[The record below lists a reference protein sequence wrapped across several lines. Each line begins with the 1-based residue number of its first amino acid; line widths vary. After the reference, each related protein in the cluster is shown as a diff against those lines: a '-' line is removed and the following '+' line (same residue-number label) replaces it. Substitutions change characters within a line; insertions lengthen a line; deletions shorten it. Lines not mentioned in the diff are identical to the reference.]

1 MDINLEKYKLDDK
14 NYYLTEF
21 NKRQIVVGNS
31 FSEKDYHIKGWQTRM
46 GGDYKKTSTFTIFK
60 NGEIHQHFEPSM
72 YSDFLDNKS
81 MDKKIISISME
92 NQGWLQKDL
101 TNNEYF
107 NWVGNIYK
115 KNKVVFEKRWRGYTY
130 WDNYTKKQIT
140 ACSEL
145 VRYLCDRYNIPK
157 NCVGH
162 NTYIDGIEYFEGVA
176 YRSNYYKDSTDLN
189 PSWDFRKFKELI
201 EK

>member
-21 NKRQIVVGNS
+21 NKRQIVIGNS
-31 FSEKDYHIKGWQTRM
+31 FSEKDYHIKGWQNRM
-46 GGDYKKTSTFTIFK
+46 GGVYKKTSTFTIFK

-145 VRYLCDRYNIPK
+145 VRYLCDKYDIPK

-162 NTYIDGIEYFEGVA
+162 NTYIDGIEYFEGVT

>member
-1 MDINLEKYKLDDK
+1 MDINLEKYKLDEK
-14 NYYLTEF
+14 NYYITEF
-21 NKRQIVVGNS
+21 NKRQIVIGNS
-31 FSEKDYHIKGWQTRM
+31 FSEKDYHIKGWKTRM
-46 GGDYKKTSTFTIFK
+46 GGEYKKTSTFTIFK
-60 NGEIHQHFEPSM
+60 NGEICQHFDPSM

-81 MDKKIISISME
+81 IDKKIISISIE

-101 TNNEYF
+101 ISNEYF

-115 KNKVVFEKRWRGYTY
+115 KNKEVFEKRWRGYTY
-130 WDNYTKKQIT
+130 WDTYTKKQIT
-140 ACSEL
+140 SCAKL
-145 VRYLCDRYNIPK
+145 VMYLCEKYNIPN

-162 NTYIDGIEYFEGVA
+162 NTFIDGVEYFEGIT

-189 PSWDFRKFKELI
+189 PSWDFKKFKELI

>member
-1 MDINLEKYKLDDK
+1 MDINLERYKLDDK

-21 NKRQIVVGNS
+21 NKRQIVIGNS
-31 FSEKDYHIKGWQTRM
+31 FSEKDYHIKGWQNRM

-145 VRYLCDRYNIPK
+145 VRYLCDKYDIPK

-162 NTYIDGIEYFEGVA
+162 NTYIDGIEYFEGVT

>member
-21 NKRQIVVGNS
+21 NKRQIVIGNS
-31 FSEKDYHIKGWQTRM
+31 FSEKDYHIKGWQNRM
-46 GGDYKKTSTFTIFK
+46 GGVYKKTSTFTIFK

-145 VRYLCDRYNIPK
+145 VRYLCDKYDIPK

-162 NTYIDGIEYFEGVA
+162 NTYIDGIEYFEGVT

-189 PSWDFRKFKELI
+189 PSWDFRKFKE
-201 EK
+201 